1 MLPWLR
7 LNATLSLESLKP
19 TPVLKFNGEQPKLI
33 SFVNLHLVQ
42 IFMWASVCLVSYYD
56 ILFSKYN
63 HLKGLSFQVHQIKA
77 SLIFSSANVLQKN
90 DWIGEEKKMLLLATI
105 DLLLG

>member
-1 MLPWLR
+1 MVEEMGSMLPWLR

-56 ILFSKYN
+56 ILFKVPIFKVVF
-63 HLKGLSFQVHQIKA
+63 LFQMN
-77 SLIFSSANVLQKN
+77 L
-90 DWIGEEKKMLLLATI
+90 
-105 DLLLG
+105 

>member
-1 MLPWLR
+1 MVEEMGSMLPRLR

-42 IFMWASVCLVSYYD
+42 IFMWASVCLVSYYE
-56 ILFSKYN
+56 ILFSTVK
-63 HLKGLSFQVHQIKA
+63 LSDKERFDKEQIGVKEP
-77 SLIFSSANVLQKN
+77 FSVTNC
-90 DWIGEEKKMLLLATI
+90 
-105 DLLLG
+105 